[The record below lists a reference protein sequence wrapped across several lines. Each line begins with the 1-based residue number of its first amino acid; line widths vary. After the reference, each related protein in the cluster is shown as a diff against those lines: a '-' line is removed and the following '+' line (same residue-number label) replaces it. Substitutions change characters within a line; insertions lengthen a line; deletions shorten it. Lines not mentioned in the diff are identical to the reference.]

1 MQQRIKLIVVKSMLL
16 FSLLF
21 FAELNIASAT
31 LNCIPLGAGEKVNAE
46 TNMASV
52 KEQVLRETEAL
63 YFGVRYSEV
72 DAFKEDPGAD
82 KSLITT
88 FVKQMGKTKKD
99 IGDIHKNLEDKII
112 NWPDDYQN
120 RKSSV
125 EQIRGQLKTLLSNLD
140 PLEKAVEDNIN
151 NISKYEM
158 GIEKAGK
165 CFEDMK
171 TELARVITQYE
182 TRLDRLKNPDEITK
196 KSIQSN
202 IDVWKTVSGHV
213 QTSEQSNNSQ
223 HGHMKKYMNKSKEL
237 LRNLKDVL
245 QTFVARV
252 NVVVTFLHI
261 YSSGLLEVKHIPARS
276 DLVANIGI
284 SADTLLELG
293 DHLLR
298 EPKDRNF
305 NSSIQKQDYNVEGLY
320 SYAAFSSEFHNLVTN
335 WMKIQDV
342 LQKIGRMV
350 LHDFVGKEFKLQKGL
365 KLNLGLA
372 EDELNMR
379 NYRVEEGEIF
389 TIREGS
395 GDDGKSICLDTGTE
409 EFCLDAAVFKMH
421 FEEIKEV
428 YDANEG

>member
-1 MQQRIKLIVVKSMLL
+1 MQQRIKLIAVKSMLL

-21 FAELNIASAT
+21 FVELNIASAT

-72 DAFKEDPGAD
+72 DAFKEDPSAD

-88 FVKQMGKTKKD
+88 FVNKMNTAQGD
-99 IGDIHKNLEDKII
+99 IESIHKNLEDKII

-120 RKSSV
+120 RKLSV
-125 EQIRGQLKTLLSNLD
+125 EEIRGQLKTLLSNLD

-158 GIEKAGK
+158 GIEKVGK

-171 TELARVITQYE
+171 TELAREIKQYE
-182 TRLDRLKNPDEITK
+182 TRLDILKNPDEITK

-202 IDVWKTVSGHV
+202 IDLWKTVSGHV
-213 QTSEQSNNSQ
+213 QTSEQSNVSQ
-223 HGHMKKYMNKSKEL
+223 NEHMKNYMDKSKEL

-261 YSSGLLEVKHIPARS
+261 YSQGLLEVKHIPARS
-276 DLVANIGI
+276 DLDANIGI
-284 SADTLLELG
+284 SANTLLDLG
-293 DHLLR
+293 DLLLR
-298 EPKDRNF
+298 EPKDKDF
-305 NSSIQKQDYNVEGLY
+305 NSSIQKQDYNVKGLH

-342 LQKIGRMV
+342 LQKIDRMV
-350 LHDFVGKEFKLQKGL
+350 LHDFVGKEFKLKRRL
-365 KLNLGLA
+365 TLHLGPA
-372 EDELNMR
+372 EDELNIR

-389 TIREGS
+389 TIIEDS
-395 GDDGKSICLDTGTE
+395 CDDGKSISMDSGTE
-409 EFCLDAAVFKMH
+409 VLCVLPPVLKNH
-421 FEEIKEV
+421 FEE
-428 YDANEG
+428 AN